1 MSTIGYARVSTIE
14 QNEAGQVAALRAGG
28 ADEIYVDHAS
38 GKDMDRPEWKACEA
52 RLHAGDVLIVTRIDR
67 LGRSLIDLIETIEDL
82 GRRGVEFRSLS
93 EAIDTS
99 QPGGQLLFS
108 ITGAFAQYERAMIR
122 TRTREGLVAA
132 RARGTRL
139 GRPPALTAEQQATI
153 YQLAGEGTS
162 IAALARMFNV
172 SRTTIYRT
180 LEHSPGISTR

>member
-1 MSTIGYARVSTIE
+1 MSTIGYARVSTLE
-14 QNEAGQVAALRAGG
+14 QNEAAQLAALRAAG
-28 ADEIYVDHAS
+28 ADAIYVDHAS
-38 GKDMDRPEWKACEA
+38 GKDMDRPEWKAREA
-52 RLHAGDVLIVTRIDR
+52 RLRGGDVLIVTRIDR

-122 TRTREGLVAA
+122 TRTREGLQAA
-132 RARGTRL
+132 RARGARL
-139 GRPPALTAEQQATI
+139 GRPPALSAEQQATI
-153 YQLAGEGTS
+153 CQLAGEGTA

-180 LEHSPGISTR
+180 LATCVPGRR